1 MNKEQSEAVAA
12 AEKKLT
18 DKFEKIDRTATFNTE
33 KVLRAFWNEQI
44 SEPMLHGTTGY
55 GYDDRGRDALD
66 RVFAEVFGAEDALVR
81 HNFISGTHVIATA
94 LYAILRPGD
103 TLYAVTGDPYD
114 TLLETIGV
122 YKTSDDPGSL
132 ADFGI
137 KYRKTELKE
146 DGSPDFEEIK
156 KILSEDKTVKMV
168 FIQRSRGYTQRPT
181 LSLEKI
187 EEITKAVKEVSDA
200 VIFVDNCYGEFV
212 CEKEPTEIGADLM
225 GGSLIKNPG
234 GGLALTGGYIA
245 GNRDLVEK
253 CAYRLTAV
261 GLGKEG
267 GATHSQLRNMFQGF
281 FMAPHTVAQAKKTAL
296 LASQLFY
303 DAGYKVSPLPTED
316 SEDIIQT
323 VVLGTPEKLID
334 FCKGIQA
341 GAPIDSYAVPE
352 PCPMPGYADEVIMAA
367 GAFVSGAS
375 IELSADAPMRQPYR
389 VYFQGGLTYESGKI
403 AICKALEMLQRK
415 EAE

>member
-1 MNKEQSEAVAA
+1 MNKEQSKAVAA

-132 ADFGI
+132 ADFSI

-146 DGSPDFEEIK
+146 DGSPDFDEIK

-187 EEITKAVKEVSDA
+187 EEITKTVKEVSDA

-375 IELSADAPMRQPYR
+375 IELSADAPMRPPYR

-403 AICKALEMLQRK
+403 AICKALETLQRK

>member
-1 MNKEQSEAVAA
+1 MDNKQLAIIAD
-12 AEKKLT
+12 AENALKE
-18 DKFEKIDRTATFNTE
+18 KFAKIDETATYNTE
-33 KVLRAFWNEQI
+33 KVLKAFWNEQVAE
-44 SEPMLHGTTGY
+44 SMLHGTTGY
-55 GYDDRGRDALD
+55 GYDDRGRDTLD
-66 RVFAEVFGAEDALVR
+66 RIFAEVFGTEDALVR
-81 HNFISGTHVIATA
+81 HNFISGTHVLSTA

-132 ADFGI
+132 KDFGI
-137 KYRKTELKE
+137 NYRKTELLE
-146 DGSPDFEEIK
+146 DGKPNIEEIQK
-156 KILSEDKTVKMV
+156 TLKEDKTVKMV

-181 LSLEKI
+181 LPLDEIEKI
-187 EEITKAVKEVSDA
+187 AKAVKEVSNA
-200 VIFVDNCYGEFV
+200 VVFVDNCYGEFV
-212 CEKEPTEIGADLM
+212 CKKEPTQVGADLM

-234 GGLALTGGYIA
+234 GGLALTGGYLA
-245 GNRDLVEK
+245 GKRDLVEK

-267 GATHSQLRNMFQGF
+267 GATHSQLRNMYQGF

-296 LASQLFY
+296 FAAQVFS
-303 DAGYKVSPLPTED
+303 DAGYSVSPLPTED

-323 VVLGTPEKLID
+323 VVLGTPEKLVS

-341 GAPIDSYAVPE
+341 GAPVDSFAVPE
-352 PCPMPGYADEVIMAA
+352 PCPMPGYADDVIMAA

-375 IELSADAPMRQPYR
+375 IELSADAPMKEPYR

-403 AICKALEMLQRK
+403 AICKALEILEK
-415 EAE
+415 EAK